1 MSAQFPTA
9 LVLLLVALTSLAEG
23 NPEQGAEV
31 FDDICTICH
40 GEQAQ
45 GGEDFEA
52 PKLSGQHDWYLT
64 LQLNNFRA
72 GIRGT
77 HEDDE
82 NGLIMRPMAL
92 TLSDK
97 NIADVVAYIVTLD
110 PNFVDEDE

>member
-1 MSAQFPTA
+1 MSAKSPTA
-9 LVLLLVALTSLAEG
+9 LALLLVALTSLAESDT
-23 NPEQGAEV
+23 EQGAEV
-31 FDDICTICH
+31 FDDICAICH

-45 GGEDFEA
+45 GDEDFEA